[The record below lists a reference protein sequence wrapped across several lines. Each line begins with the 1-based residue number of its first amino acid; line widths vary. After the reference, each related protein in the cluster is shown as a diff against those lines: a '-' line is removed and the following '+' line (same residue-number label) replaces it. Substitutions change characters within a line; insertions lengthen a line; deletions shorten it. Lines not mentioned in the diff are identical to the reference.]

1 MKKLNLSIIA
11 LALSLGA
18 TGAYA
23 QASVKMLG
31 EMAERTAKTPV
42 NPQSLLKEND
52 SIVVPP
58 VLEKNSSGVIEIKK
72 EAVLVNQSNSSNT
85 GDNKEISPVLEA
97 NKDATSTAD
106 NIQPKG
112 NSQVE
117 PIKKSAKINTEDVEL
132 LNRLRKFFIVSDY
145 MIETPYEYA
154 GYLLFRN
161 GIEDKICDLK
171 KPDNF
176 YMLDHEG
183 GRVNRIKSPLI
194 AADKLN
200 PENEDDYYHQWNKDL
215 TTIKQKCVNV
225 ILGPTVDVN
234 YGDRSYSKDL
244 KNNLQIALPIVS
256 AIERKGMLPV
266 IKHFPGEMLN
276 CVDKFARKE
285 VRSCPQGFEEIN
297 EEWKNFNP
305 DNFPA
310 IMMSNY
316 IYEKASP
323 LPAVMDEKMYKYLKN
338 TLGYKGLIITDALWE
353 MSVPITPKTVWEI
366 FKNVDLILLIDP
378 KQVENML
385 PFIAKQVKALPDGL
399 GEKLLQEKEHR
410 VKKAKKIIVE

>member
-11 LALSLGA
+11 LVLSLGA

-31 EMAERTAKTPV
+31 EMAERKAKMPV
-42 NPQSLLKEND
+42 HPESLLKEN
-52 SIVVPP
+52 SVVIPP
-58 VLEKNSSGVIEIKK
+58 VVEKNSSGVLEIKK
-72 EAVLVNQSNSSNT
+72 EATVIDKPAIEVNKVSGVVTRDANAVVA
-85 GDNKEISPVLEA
+85 PVESA
-97 NKDATSTAD
+97 PVQNEDK
-106 NIQPKG
+106 
-112 NSQVE
+112 VE

-200 PENEDDYYHQWNKDL
+200 AENEDEYYNQWNKDL

-244 KNNLQIALPIVS
+244 KKNLQIALPIVS

-266 IKHFPGEMLN
+266 IKHFPGEMLY
-276 CVDKFARKE
+276 CVEKFARKE
-285 VRSCPQGFEEIN
+285 VRSCPQGFDEIN

-305 DNFPA
+305 ENFPA

-323 LPAVMDEKMYKYLKN
+323 LPAVMDDKMYKYLKN

-385 PFIAKQVKALPDGL
+385 PFIAKQIKSLPDGL
-399 GEKLLQEKEHR
+399 GEKLLQEKELKI
-410 VKKAKKIIVE
+410 KKAKQLIVE

>member
-1 MKKLNLSIIA
+1 MA
-11 LALSLGA
+11 LALSLFA

-23 QASVKMLG
+23 QASAKILG
-31 EMAERTAKTPV
+31 EMAEKKAKTQI
-42 NPQSLLKEND
+42 NPESLLKEN
-52 SIVVPP
+52 SLVVPP
-58 VLEKNSSGVIEIKK
+58 VIEKNKSGILEIKK
-72 EAVLVNQSNSSNT
+72 DATVVSETNSSVAE
-85 GDNKEISPVLEA
+85 DSSAVVA
-97 NKDATSTAD
+97 SDV
-106 NIQPKG
+106 
-112 NSQVE
+112 NSKVQNEGQIE
-117 PIKKSAKINTEDVEL
+117 PIKKSSKINSNDVEL

-171 KPDNF
+171 KADNF

-183 GRVNRIKSPLI
+183 GRVNRIKSSLI
-194 AADKLN
+194 AADKLT
-200 PENEDDYYHQWNKDL
+200 PENEDEYYHQWNKDL

-244 KNNLQIALPIVS
+244 KKNLQIALPIVT

-266 IKHFPGEMLN
+266 VKHFPGEMLN
-276 CVDKFARKE
+276 CVEKFARRE

-297 EEWKNFNP
+297 AEWKNFNP
-305 DNFPA
+305 GNFPA

-323 LPAVMDEKMYKYLKN
+323 LPAVMDDKMYKYLKN
-338 TLGYKGLIITDALWE
+338 TLGYNGLIITDALWE

-385 PFIAKQVKALPDGL
+385 PFIAKQIKSLPDGL
-399 GEKLLQEKEHR
+399 GEKLLQEKELKI
-410 VKKAKKIIVE
+410 KKAKQLIVE